1 LNLEKAIDEL
11 YGVGLESFVAERG
24 RLVEEARGAGHGEEA
39 RAIAGL
45 RKPTVAAWVLNQLSR
60 RHRRDV
66 DLLLDAGHRLRD
78 AQAGLLAG
86 EAPAGFEDARK
97 TELESLR
104 RLKAH
109 AEQLMSSERG
119 QASTAT
125 LRQVEESLRAAAV
138 SESGRELL
146 ARGRFVEPIHAE
158 GFDVINQI
166 AAGARPR
173 AASRKQAR
181 PDERREAEAALR
193 QATSK
198 LRDAERAARDAE
210 LEAERLQADS
220 ARARKAAEGLRAR
233 ADRAAAGVQAAEER
247 VRQSR
252 RR

>member
-1 LNLEKAIDEL
+1 LNLEEAIDQL
-11 YGVGLESFVAERG
+11 YGAGLDAFVAERR
-24 RLVEEARGAGHGEEA
+24 RLVDEARGAGDRDEA

-66 DLLLDAGHRLRD
+66 DLILDAGQRLRD

-86 EAPAGFEDARK
+86 EEPAGFEDARK

-109 AEQLMSSERG
+109 AERLMSSERG
-119 QASTAT
+119 QASAAV

-146 ARGRFVEPIHAE
+146 ARGRFVEPIRAE
-158 GFDVINQI
+158 GFDVLNQI
-166 AAGARPR
+166 AAAARPR
-173 AASRKQAR
+173 AASRKRAR

-193 QATSK
+193 QATAK

-210 LEAERLQADS
+210 LEADRLQADS
-220 ARARKAAEGLRAR
+220 VRARKTAEGLRAR
-233 ADRAAAGVQAAEER
+233 AERAAADVQAAEER
-247 VRQSR
+247 VRR
-252 RR
+252 